1 MRGAGECTIAR
12 MTTNRTYK
20 SGQSRDQ
27 ASFLPPCLEDYV
39 SRDNPVRAID
49 AYVDS
54 LDLTELGFRDVG
66 SDGGAGQPPYDPA
79 DLLKLYLY
87 GYLHQVRSSRR
98 LEAEARRNV
107 ELMWLLR
114 GLAPGYRTIANF
126 RKDNDAGL
134 RAANRD
140 FVLLARSLDLL
151 GGTLVAID
159 GAFFHGDA
167 SKAIILTKKRL
178 QEQMA
183 ALDRSIA
190 EYSAALDANDQA
202 EAAGPPEKPPS
213 GEDIAQ
219 RVAAL
224 RQRRAAA
231 AADLAKLADGSD
243 GQISRTDPDARL
255 LAKHGQIVAGY
266 NVQIAVDDKH
276 KLIVASAVVNE
287 GNDTGQLHAMA
298 AAAKAALGV
307 AALTAVADAGY
318 FNGET
323 LKACEEAAITAYVP
337 PPDRGQRLKA
347 QGRFSVEEFR
357 YDAGADV
364 YRCPAG
370 AALRPM
376 HGQKRQASGK
386 MAIRYASRRSVCRVC
401 PLRGRCLAGKG
412 ARREIERWVAEDVIE
427 RHRAR
432 MRLAGED
439 MMRRR
444 KALAEHPFGTL
455 KCRAGYRH
463 FLVRGFNKVR
473 GEWSLMALCYNFSRV
488 LRIIGLG
495 PWLARLAQRAAKPLY
510 RLVLALLPACCR
522 VSHHAAALR
531 PASRTPFPVPQIG
544 LRSKRYAITFSLRI
558 FLPSLEDRPAN
569 QDHRTRDGEGSED
582 GTHDHPRSEP
592 EPKAGDENGGD
603 DDAHARAQN
612 QTRTP
617 RTKRTS
623 LVLSPARR
631 AKLAVCPNFPS

>member
-1 MRGAGECTIAR
+1 M
-12 MTTNRTYK
+12 NRTYK
-20 SGQSRDQ
+20 IGHSRDQ

-49 AYVDS
+49 AYVDA
-54 LDLTELGFRDVG
+54 LDLNALGFRDVG
-66 SDGGAGQPPYDPA
+66 SDGGAGQPPYDPG

-98 LEAEARRNV
+98 LEREARRNV

-126 RKDNDAGL
+126 RTANAAGL
-134 RAANRD
+134 KAANRD

-151 GGTLVAID
+151 RGVLVAID

-167 SKAIILTKKRL
+167 SKASILTTKRL

-190 EYSAALDANDQA
+190 EYNAALETNDKA
-202 EAAGPPEKPPS
+202 EAAAAAVAPETPPS
-213 GEDIAQ
+213 AEDIAQ
-219 RVAAL
+219 KLAAL

-231 AADLAKLADGSD
+231 AADLAKLAESGD

-276 KLIVASAVVNE
+276 KLIPAFARTASAVVNE
-287 GNDTGQLHAMA
+287 GNDTGQLYAMA
-298 AAAKAALGV
+298 EAAKAVLGV
-307 AALTAVADAGY
+307 AALTAVADTGY
-318 FNGET
+318 YNGET
-323 LKACEEAAITAYVP
+323 LKACEDAAITAYVP

-347 QGRFSVEEFR
+347 QGRFSLEDFR
-357 YDAGADV
+357 YDAKADV

-370 AALRPM
+370 SELRPM

-412 ARREIERWVAEDVIE
+412 ARREIERWTDEDVIE

-432 MRLAGED
+432 MRATGKD

-463 FLVRGFNKVR
+463 FLVRGFDKVR
-473 GEWSLMALCYNFSRV
+473 AEWSLMALCYNFSRV
-488 LRIIGLG
+488 LRIIGPDRWKAL
-495 PWLARLAQRAAKPLY
+495 LAQRAGKLLS
-510 RLVLALLPACCR
+510 RLVVVLLRTYCR
-522 VSHHAAALR
+522 ASRRASARFTHTHPSAAAGPR
-531 PASRTPFPVPQIG
+531 IS
-544 LRSKRYAITFSLRI
+544 AIMT
-558 FLPSLEDRPAN
+558 FLPSLCGCP
-569 QDHRTRDGEGSED
+569 TR
-582 GTHDHPRSEP
+582 
-592 EPKAGDENGGD
+592 
-603 DDAHARAQN
+603 
-612 QTRTP
+612 
-617 RTKRTS
+617 
-623 LVLSPARR
+623 SP
-631 AKLAVCPNFPS
+631 PP